1 MSKAVLISTRP
12 NWCELKASGKKTN
25 EIRKTRPKLM
35 TPFKCYIY
43 CTMDN
48 AAYNPKNYL
57 WKEDKTGRLREIYWN
72 GKVIGE
78 FVCDSIK
85 CITPDSFIVKEDA
98 ERALL
103 GSCLTPKQAK
113 EYAGWKP
120 GEQLSERKDLY
131 SWHISDLVI
140 YDKPKEISEFYK
152 KCETMRCEGCEH
164 LKWQRI
170 NSDEYEYECEYLE
183 RIPIIRPPQSW
194 CFVEEIA

>member
-1 MSKAVLISTRP
+1 MSKAVLISIRP
-12 NWCELKASGKKTN
+12 NWCELIPSGKKTN
-25 EIRKTRPKLM
+25 EVRKTRPKIK

-43 CTMDN
+43 ETKGKK
-48 AAYNPKNYL
+48 AYFSQPLPIPYY
-57 WKEDKTGRLREIYWN
+57 EGH

-78 FVCDSIK
+78 FVCDYIK

-120 GEQLSERKDLY
+120 GEHLSERRDLY

-140 YDKPKEISEFYK
+140 YDKPKELSEFYK